1 MKLTKALY
9 FIAFLLAIN
18 VLVPGSNNYVEAKPA
33 KANENSLANK
43 IKNNKVAFL
52 ATLIGTLA
60 LAAAGTTFG
69 VMQLK
74 KKKGS
79 KPNPVSDGKKTP
91 APAPEKKPVPASD
104 NKSKPSTPEPTTRS
118 SPTPETNL
126 RSSPS
131 SSPSPSP
138 TPAPTT
144 KPSYSSLSLP
154 MPEPSENPTIFSYNP
169 NMYRK
174 VN

>member
-1 MKLTKALY
+1 
-9 FIAFLLAIN
+9 
-18 VLVPGSNNYVEAKPA
+18 G
-33 KANENSLANK
+33 NSLANK

-60 LAAAGTTFG
+60 LAVAGTTFG
-69 VMQLK
+69 VMHLK

-79 KPNPVSDGKKTP
+79 KPNPLSDAKKTP
-91 APAPEKKPVPASD
+91 APTPEKKPVPASD

-118 SPTPETNL
+118 SPTPETNP
-126 RSSPS
+126 RSSP
-131 SSPSPSP
+131 
-138 TPAPTT
+138 TPTT